1 MRHRGD
7 VYTVVFLMAEVSI
20 CMYSRSHKL
29 LTSSTLRRIRDIVA
43 DPIGPRR
50 CQSSCAIE
58 RALSKRI
65 LLHEQKT
72 RQEISYNI
80 FYLLEFYQCLNINI

>member
-29 LTSSTLRRIRDIVA
+29 LTSSTLRRH
-43 DPIGPRR
+43 PIGPRR